1 MNSFKGALFLN
12 GSGKSVPVRVSFEF
26 DSLRFTLEDGNT
38 FEADFSMIKLS
49 SGGFENRLIEIKAVS
64 KDNNA
69 IICYVD
75 LEDLDA
81 FLEAAQHP
89 SVNLDRTQISTI
101 RTNLQTSRIKDFIIN
116 WGLELFIAAL
126 LFMITVFFLIK

>member
-12 GSGKSVPVRVSFEF
+12 GSGKSVPVGVSFEF
-26 DSLRFTLEDGNT
+26 DSIRFTLEDGNT

-69 IICYVD
+69 IICYID
-75 LEDLDA
+75 QEDVDA
-81 FLEAAQHP
+81 FLEAAHHP
-89 SVNLDRTQISTI
+89 SVNLDKTQLHII
-101 RTNLQTSRIKDFIIN
+101 GTNLKTNRIKDFIVN

-126 LFMITVFFLIK
+126 SFMLYSFYPD